1 MGKKVIRLTEA
12 DLEKLINKVL
22 SEQGWEERGKP
33 EELKLTFDLKEVFP
47 SGEYRLRNTS
57 ELDAVVSKIKS
68 VVEEYGKNTQFNLI
82 LTGGE
87 SLVTNPKGFEEQG
100 SLARQR
106 IEVVFEYL
114 KSKLGNIIKDVKENI
129 VIGRTPYEKGKDN
142 PDDEKYTR
150 EQFIKIEA
158 LSDAEVI
165 KKVFVASKPKHGVS
179 KSDNIYFYG
188 FLDGSSYTINVN
200 QPEQQKYVPMFNK
213 TNGTQDWRLNRSRL
227 YRVCNRY
234 DSLCKEVE
242 YPREKRKVV
251 DNDKTFREMVQ
262 KMQNEKLRFP
272 ISPSGQVVT
281 EV

>member
-22 SEQGWEERGKP
+22 SEQGWEERGK
-33 EELKLTFDLKEVFP
+33 
-47 SGEYRLRNTS
+47 
-57 ELDAVVSKIKS
+57 S
-68 VVEEYGKNTQFNLI
+68 VEQKNKQFNLGNFFESGQYKLNNSVQLQNAI
-82 LTGGE
+82 REIKEFISNYDQNKVKLDIVAGE
-87 SLVTNPKGFEEQG
+87 SKVPNPKGFEEEG
-100 SLARQR
+100 SLAMARANEIKKYLENELGIKINT
-106 IEVVFEYL
+106 IETKV
-114 KSKLGNIIKDVKENI
+114 GD
-129 VIGRTPYEKGKDN
+129 TPWVPEKGRDHEDYK
-142 PDDEKYTR
+142 K
-150 EQFIKIEA
+150 EQFVNLNID
-158 LSDAEVI
+158 LSGVPTRPR
-165 KKVFVASKPKHGVS
+165 VYVADKPKHGVS

-227 YRVCNRY
+227 YRVCGRY

-272 ISPSGQVVT
+272 IGISGQEFT
-281 EV
+281 ES